1 MMNVQVIHRVSSWCS
16 LIHRDLRLNCDVVS
30 VFAVSS
36 NDVLEGVLQ
45 LGKVQPGLGLTVPAA
60 QHELVPVVKIY
71 GKGNDNKSTV
81 ANLIMACQYLKIIR
95 SIL

>member
-45 LGKVQPGLGLTVPAA
+45 LGKVQAGLGLTVPAA
-60 QHELVPVVKIY
+60 
-71 GKGNDNKSTV
+71 
-81 ANLIMACQYLKIIR
+81 
-95 SIL
+95 

>member
-1 MMNVQVIHRVSSWCS
+1 MMNVQVLHRVASWLP

-45 LGKVQPGLGLTVPAA
+45 LGEVQAGLRLTVPAA
-60 QHELVPVVKIY
+60 QHELVPVVIIN
-71 GKGNDNKSTV
+71 GKGNDK
-81 ANLIMACQYLKIIR
+81 
-95 SIL
+95 